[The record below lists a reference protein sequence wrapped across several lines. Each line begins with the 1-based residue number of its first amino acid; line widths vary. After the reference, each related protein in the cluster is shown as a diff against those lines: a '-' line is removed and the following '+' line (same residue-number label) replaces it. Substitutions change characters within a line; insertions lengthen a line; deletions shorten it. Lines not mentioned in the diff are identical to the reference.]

1 MVGLVQKLLF
11 DLLESSAGADAPA
24 HATGVLQLIAVGVT
38 LLLKPCL
45 GDAGQRLF
53 ARCHKPNQLLVCLR
67 YSQRSGLPRP
77 VAAIVCAA

>member
-24 HATGVLQLIAVGVT
+24 HATGVLQLIAVEVT
-38 LLLKPCL
+38 LLLKPCS

-53 ARCHKPNQLLVCLR
+53 ARCHKPNQLLVVCVIHSVQGFR
-67 YSQRSGLPRP
+67 DQSQP
-77 VAAIVCAA
+77 